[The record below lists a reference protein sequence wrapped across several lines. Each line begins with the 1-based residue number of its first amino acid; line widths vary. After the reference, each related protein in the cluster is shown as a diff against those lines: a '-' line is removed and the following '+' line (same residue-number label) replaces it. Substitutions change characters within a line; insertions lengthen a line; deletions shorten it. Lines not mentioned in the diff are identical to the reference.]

1 MDEQKRED
9 AADKAP
15 RPTVGET
22 VTPGAETD
30 KQDAPNYDVAKDGGR
45 SIPLEDMNS
54 ANDE

>member
-1 MDEQKRED
+1 MDEKRRED

-15 RPTVGET
+15 RPVVGET
-22 VTPGAETD
+22 TKPDAAKRE
-30 KQDAPNYDVAKDGGR
+30 QEAPNYDVAEDGDR